1 MKSANEGLYI
11 VKGERYQFQHGLGKH
26 YLPPFITFTTIFL
39 LSSAQSQ
46 EPIGTSFLLY
56 EKHLRHGQ
64 HKTVPEQ
71 SSTLLGS
78 HVTQDALLH
87 PVLTY
92 SELETQIKEVQVH

>member
-1 MKSANEGLYI
+1 MM
-11 VKGERYQFQHGLGKH
+11 
-26 YLPPFITFTTIFL
+26 FL

-46 EPIGTSFLLY
+46 EPICASFLLY
-56 EKHLRHGQ
+56 EKHLR